1 MTHGFIEANDFQH
14 ETPISTTDIHRDQ
27 DRDIDQEID
36 DLSAAISALAVDEPN
51 PEPITDL
58 SISVESTVSVTS
70 TTAAP
75 SAFLRDTN
83 AALIADIRAGNTT
96 AIEAFCEMFRPYIRR
111 YAASMSRKLN
121 QQDIED
127 LTQEVLAVA
136 MAKLG
141 NFRGESQLR
150 TWVIGITRNIL
161 LDRLRKMRRQDMHEV
176 SLADLAVVVETEDM
190 TQEGDPERTALER
203 ADAEQLHRAL
213 KIVSPPL
220 REILILRYVRELSL
234 REIAETT
241 GESRSKV
248 ERKLAK
254 AKRQIVAALDT

>member
-1 MTHGFIEANDFQH
+1 MTHSFIEAKTNYPPLPL
-14 ETPISTTDIHRDQ
+14 EV
-27 DRDIDQEID
+27 QEID
-36 DLSAAISALAVDEPN
+36 ALSAALAIDD
-51 PEPITDL
+51 ID
-58 SISVESTVSVTS
+58 ISVDVDVDVVPAPFDGLEAQHNSYALQQ
-70 TTAAP
+70 TAH
-75 SAFLRDTN
+75 DTN
-83 AALIADIRAGNTT
+83 ATMIAEIRSGNVT

-111 YAASMSRKLN
+111 YAASMSRKLT
-121 QQDIED
+121 QQDLED

-161 LDRLRKMRRQDMHEV
+161 LDRLRKMRRQDLHEV
-176 SLADLAVVVETEDM
+176 AIADLTAILETEGMSQDSN
-190 TQEGDPERTALER
+190 PEQTALEN

-213 KIVSPPL
+213 KIVSPQV

-254 AKRQIVAALDT
+254 AKRQVGAVLDV